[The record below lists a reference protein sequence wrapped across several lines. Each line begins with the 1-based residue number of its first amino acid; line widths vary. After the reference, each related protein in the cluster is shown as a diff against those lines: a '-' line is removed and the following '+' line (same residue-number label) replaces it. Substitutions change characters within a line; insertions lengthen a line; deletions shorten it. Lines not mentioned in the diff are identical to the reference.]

1 MNPRIVK
8 HCITDE
14 KKTPEEFLNLKHN
27 AFQVY
32 LIEAADSFDLTEK
45 EMLQGIDLA
54 LNTWRRQKAES
65 ILIAFGVDPK
75 EAQVLSSDPNW
86 LFNFTYADIQ
96 KFLK

>member
-14 KKTPEEFLNLKHN
+14 KKTPEELLNLKHI

-32 LIEAADSFDLTEK
+32 LIEAADSFGFTEK
-45 EMLQGIDLA
+45 EMLQGIDLTI
-54 LNTWRRQKAES
+54 NTWRRQKAES
-65 ILIAFGVDPK
+65 ILISFGMSP
-75 EAQVLSSDPNW
+75 EQAQILSSDPNW
-86 LFNFTYADIQ
+86 LFNFTYADIK